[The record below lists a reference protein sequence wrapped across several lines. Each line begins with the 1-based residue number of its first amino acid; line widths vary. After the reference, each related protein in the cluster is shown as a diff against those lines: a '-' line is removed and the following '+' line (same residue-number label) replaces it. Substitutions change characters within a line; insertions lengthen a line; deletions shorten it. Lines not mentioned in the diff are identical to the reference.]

1 MRKFALLSETEL
13 RLVDVI
19 LEAGTFAELPAAV
32 RPSDDAKPGG
42 RRFRFLAPWG
52 PLVESTA
59 RRVGDGVQHG
69 SIRELLHIR
78 DAALSAGAGPA
89 TGRARS

>member
-13 RLVDVI
+13 RLVDVV
-19 LEAGTFAELPAAV
+19 LEAGAFAELPAAV

-42 RRFRFLAPWG
+42 RRFRFLALWG

-59 RRVGDGVQHG
+59 RRLGDGVQYG
-69 SIRELLHIR
+69 SIRELLRIR
-78 DAALSAGAGPA
+78 NPALSAGAGAA
-89 TGRARS
+89 TRGARS